1 MVVDSIIIIIMR
13 MKMKMIMTMLMIGQI
28 QKHTCGVIVKH
39 TTYMILVEGIW
50 GISIRGRYAILAFQ
64 GKEKTKGVAFIPLYP
79 SQIRVNSMFLVKS

>member
-1 MVVDSIIIIIMR
+1 
-13 MKMKMIMTMLMIGQI
+13 MKMKMIMIMLMLMIGQI

-64 GKEKTKGVAFIPLYP
+64 GKEKTKRVAFIPLYA
-79 SQIRVNSMFLVKS
+79 SQIWVN